1 MTNTINTTQKASA
14 KMDYGIDA
22 PGLVKFFITAGSIA
36 LIMAIIAGFLLSSG
50 SFWMITVKLL
60 FGLVAIYLLGMG
72 SLMLYWSKFTKV
84 RGREKVLDLLTWSG
98 NEQVLDVGC
107 GRGLM
112 LIGAAQR
119 LTTGRAIGV
128 DIWEAKDQSL
138 NSADASLDNA
148 RLAGVQDKIEVQT
161 ADARTLPFPNQTFDV
176 VLSHWVVHNLPSEE
190 DRFRSLSEMVRVLRP
205 KGRLVLADI
214 ENRNAYLAFLQS
226 CGMQGSK
233 MIFAPLA
240 DAILGAVSF
249 GSFRPTTILATKP

>member
-1 MTNTINTTQKASA
+1 MPNTITTKTEASA
-14 KMDYGIDA
+14 KIDYGIDA
-22 PGLVKFFITAGSIA
+22 PGLVRFFIAAGSIA
-36 LIMAIIAGFLLSSG
+36 LIMAIFADFLLSSA
-50 SFWMITVKLL
+50 SLWMIAVKLL
-60 FGLVAIYLLGMG
+60 LGLVAIYLLGMG

-84 RGREKVLDLLTWSG
+84 RGREKVLDLLLWRG
-98 NEQVLDVGC
+98 DERVLDVGC

-128 DIWEAKDQSL
+128 DIWEAKDQSA
-138 NSADASLDNA
+138 NSAQAALDNA
-148 RLAGVQDKIEVQT
+148 CLTGVQDKIEIQT

-176 VLSHWVVHNLPSEE
+176 VVSHWVVHNLTSEE
-190 DRFRSLSEMVRVLRP
+190 DRFRALSEMVRVLRP

-214 ENRNAYLAFLQS
+214 ENRDAYLAFLES
-226 CGMQGSK
+226 CGMQDSK
-233 MIFAPLA
+233 MTFNPVA